1 MSTPRT
7 TATTHRR
14 SVPQLVRRALVLAFA
29 IGIVGAVAAGP
40 ALAQGSGGSV
50 RDRVSDRRI
59 GVGNVFVPKGDAL
72 DTAVVAVDGNA
83 YVDGSTTEDVFVV
96 SGDAVIRGKVGG
108 SVVVLDG
115 TARISGQVGT
125 DVVVLGGRAILQ
137 DGAVV
142 HGDVQSSKEPRVA
155 SGATVK
161 GDVKT
166 IDITG
171 MFTALGFSILGFFWL
186 AVTIST
192 AILGVV
198 LLALFGRP
206 FDKAAET
213 ARTAPGKT
221 IGWGILLSVGLPVL
235 AVAAAFS
242 LVGLPLGIGTGGAL
256 GVIGALGYVTSALY
270 LGRLIIKAPRNIFG
284 AFFAGWGI
292 LRVLALLPGIGVL
305 VWTVASVVGVGA
317 LAVAAW
323 RGSHPSRDTEPPVD
337 ATTADASPDAPT
349 DTTPS
354 DAAGSEPA
362 APGAGGGT
370 ATKTATG
377 TATETAAK
385 PDTTTD
391 EATAS
396 ESKPA
401 KKAPAKKAAPIKK
414 VDPKPDKPSGS

>member
-1 MSTPRT
+1 M
-7 TATTHRR
+7 
-14 SVPQLVRRALVLAFA
+14 VAFA

-40 ALAQGSGGSV
+40 ALAQGSGDSV

-96 SGDAVIRGKVGG
+96 SGNAVITGNVGG

-115 TARISGQVGT
+115 NATISGRVGT

-142 HGDVQSSKEPRVA
+142 RGDVQSSKEPRVA

-161 GDVKT
+161 GDVKD

-192 AILGVV
+192 AILGAV

-323 RGSHPSRDTEPPVD
+323 RGSRAPRDTEPPVD
-337 ATTADASPDAPT
+337 ATTADAA
-349 DTTPS
+349 PS
-354 DAAGSEPA
+354 DAAATGA
-362 APGAGGGT
+362 GAGGGT
-370 ATKTATG
+370 ATKTA
-377 TATETAAK
+377 AK
-385 PDTTTD
+385 PDTTTPD
-391 EATAS
+391 TPTPEPAAS
-396 ESKPA
+396 ESKLA

-414 VDPKPDKPSGS
+414 VDPKQPDEPSGS